1 MRALLLAIAL
11 GAAGCVGEVGYTATV
26 SSPAY
31 GYGPDLVYV
40 APGVQVIA
48 DWNEPI
54 FYTDGLY
61 WRWDGYRWYRSS
73 YYTGGWAYGTP
84 PYAVVRLGRPYAY
97 AHYRP
102 AGWVPRD
109 QRREAPIVRDHR
121 RGPPPSTV
129 PAIPPSRHAPPP
141 PPPKKFPP
149 PRDDHRDRDHRY

>member
-26 SSPAY
+26 SPYAV
-31 GYGPDLVYV
+31 GPDLVYV

-61 WRWDGYRWYRSS
+61 WRWDGYRWYRST
-73 YYTGGWAYGTP
+73 YYTGGWSYGTP

-102 AGWVPRD
+102 AGWAPRD
-109 QRREAPIVRDHR
+109 HRSPGPIVRDHR
-121 RGPPPSTV
+121 TTPNTIPATPPNT
-129 PAIPPSRHAPPP
+129 RRNPPP
-141 PPPKKFPP
+141 PPRRPFPP
-149 PRDDHRDRDHRY
+149 PRDDRDHRRY